1 MNVWT
6 AGLIIAV
13 IASSTVATSVDQADA
28 QAAPV
33 TMRAAVDAAL
43 SQHPFVAAAQQ
54 ALAAAQARLAQA
66 QAGQNIHVVLS
77 AGSSYG
83 NAVSTGGV
91 ITTGPSSTSS
101 SAAVSASLQIVNEQI
116 RYQVRQ
122 AEAAVASA
130 QAALAQVQ
138 QITGLTAAQAYFTV
152 LRTQAV
158 VTTREAAVAQAEAQV
173 RQAQAQVRAGIAAR
187 ADVLQAQA
195 SLAAAQVDLIAARN
209 QVETA
214 LAGLRA
220 AMGMRLTDEV
230 NVAPP
235 AAPPVVPLSREQ
247 ALAGASD
254 RPEVGGAH
262 ANVAGAQAA
271 LALAE
276 VQARP
281 LLTVATSS
289 SYYVWK
295 DPAASSNDVVWS
307 IGATVT
313 YSLIDG
319 GQAQAAVAEAR
330 ANLAGAQAKEVLAL
344 QSAQVDAVNAWL
356 SLQDALA
363 RVGATRASEA
373 AAAEALRAA
382 EGRYQAGVGT
392 IVEVLT
398 ARTAFQSAS
407 LSRIQAEFDVQSAVV
422 QLRYTIGRSVVGA
435 ER

>member
-1 MNVWT
+1 MT
-6 AGLIIAV
+6 MFAV
-13 IASSTVATSVDQADA
+13 VTTSVPVAHAQTPVTL
-28 QAAPV
+28 QAAV
-33 TMRAAVDAAL
+33 ESAL
-43 SQHPFVAAAQQ
+43 SQHPSVAAAQQ
-54 ALAAAQARLAQA
+54 ALVAAQARLAQA
-66 QAGQNIHVVLS
+66 QAGQNIQIVLS

-83 NAVSTGGV
+83 NAATIPPGGATG
-91 ITTGPSSTSS
+91 TNTS
-101 SAAVSASLQIVNEQI
+101 ATVSASLLLVNQQI
-116 RYQVRQ
+116 RYQVIQ

-130 QAALAQVQ
+130 QASLGQARQSAA
-138 QITGLTAAQAYFTV
+138 LTAAQAYFSV

-158 VTTREAAVAQAEAQV
+158 VATREAAVAQAEAQV
-173 RQAQAQVRAGIAAR
+173 RQAAARVRAGVAAR

-220 AMGMRLTDEV
+220 AMGLRLTDEV
-230 NVAPP
+230 NAAPPPAPP
-235 AAPPVVPLSREQ
+235 ALPLSRDQ

-254 RPEVGGAH
+254 RPEVVNAH
-262 ANVAGAQAA
+262 ANVVGAQAA

-276 VQARP
+276 VRAQP

-289 SYYVWK
+289 SYDVLK
-295 DPAASSNDVVWS
+295 DPKTAPTDVVWS

-319 GQAQAAVAEAR
+319 GQAQGAVAEAR
-330 ANLAGAQAKEVLAL
+330 ANLAGAQAKEAQAL

-363 RVGATRASEA
+363 RVDATRASEA
-373 AAAEALRAA
+373 AATEALRAA

-435 ER
+435 DR